1 VTVEQLVSV
10 LDIIH
15 ALFSPSV
22 LSFLIPVFFPFYF
35 SPFSPNKSNC
45 MNNSNGTQ
53 KALKSSHGIFNNICC
68 LFFSPS
74 FWFFYA
80 VQLENCM
87 SDGEHPFSTGTMTH
101 SYCALIGIEQGR
113 TI

>member
-22 LSFLIPVFFPFYF
+22 LSFLIPFYF

-68 LFFSPS
+68 LFFSFILVLLCSPIRE
-74 FWFFYA
+74 
-80 VQLENCM
+80 LHE
-87 SDGEHPFSTGTMTH
+87 
-101 SYCALIGIEQGR
+101 
-113 TI
+113 